1 MQLRPFALLATLA
14 LVTCGGA
21 GDIKPRSGTWIYN
34 GSELVTSTC
43 GDDPPV
49 YADGSFTLTDNG
61 GSFTVDD
68 GTYPPFTCSYD
79 GGSYSCPEHLI
90 ETLADASLDAMVTF
104 NGSVDGDLD
113 SATAISGLFT
123 VKVACTGASCG
134 IAATAAN
141 LESFPCEYTFSF
153 SAEAQ

>member
-21 GDIKPRSGTWIYN
+21 GDIKPKSGTWTYD
-34 GSELVTSTC
+34 GSMLVMSTC

-49 YADGSFTLTDNG
+49 YAEGNFTLTDNG

-68 GTYPPFTCSYD
+68 GTYPAFTCSYE
-79 GGSYSCPEHLI
+79 GGSYACAERVI
-90 ETLADASLDAMVTF
+90 ETIEDLPIDATITF

-113 SATAISGLFT
+113 SATTLSGVHT
-123 VKVACTGASCG
+123 VEVTCAGSSCS
-134 IAATAAN
+134 TAAELAN
-141 LESFPCEYTFSF
+141 IDALPCEYTFSF
-153 SAEAQ
+153 TASTK